1 MADATTSGDPDL
13 PAGPFSAWLDGV
25 QAAIAGVADSDVPC
39 GDCTGCCTASQFV
52 HVGPDDADA
61 LAHIPR
67 ELLFPAPGLP
77 HGHLLMGYDERGHC
91 PMLVDGA
98 CSIYEHR
105 PRTCRVYD
113 CRVFAAAGIEPE
125 VDGAASDGGIEIA
138 RRARRWAFDHPT
150 ALDQARH
157 DAVRAAAAF
166 LDGPRAARAGV
177 PVGLGATRRAV
188 LAVEVHDAFLASDAA
203 AGTATVVEP
212 DPEAVRAR
220 LPLADAPPRRRLAD
234 RAKLRRRGS
243 RRRLAEEQP

>member
-1 MADATTSGDPDL
+1 MADATTHGEPDL
-13 PAGPFSAWLDGV
+13 PAGEFSTWLVGV
-25 QAAIAGVADSDVPC
+25 QAAIAGGADSAVPC

-52 HVGPDDADA
+52 HVGPDEADT

-77 HGHLLMGYDERGHC
+77 QGHQLMGYDERGHC

-113 CRVFAAAGIEPE
+113 CRVFAAAGIDPE
-125 VDGAASDGGIEIA
+125 VDRAAVDGGIEIA
-138 RRARRWAFDHPT
+138 RRARRWVFDHPT

-166 LDGPRAARAGV
+166 LDGPRAVSAGV

-188 LAVEVHDAFLASDAA
+188 LAVEVHGAFLTPDPAT
-203 AGTATVVEP
+203 GTATVVEP
-212 DPEAVRAR
+212 DPEVVRAA
-220 LPLADAPPRRRLAD
+220 LPHPEDRPTKRFIDRAKIRRRPRSSPRRR
-234 RAKLRRRGS
+234 S
-243 RRRLAEEQP
+243 